1 MFLKIR
7 HFPHP
12 SISISEIFQF
22 QILIKLLHN
31 YFIIGIQPLFVE
43 KYGYVQNPIT
53 QNEMHYHLRGY
64 NFLSNDCYDVAYVIK
79 YNKKEE

>member
-1 MFLKIR
+1 M
-7 HFPHP
+7 
-12 SISISEIFQF
+12 
-22 QILIKLLHN
+22 LIKLLHK
-31 YFIIGIQPLFVE
+31 YFILSIQPLFVE

-79 YNKKEE
+79 YNKKKKND